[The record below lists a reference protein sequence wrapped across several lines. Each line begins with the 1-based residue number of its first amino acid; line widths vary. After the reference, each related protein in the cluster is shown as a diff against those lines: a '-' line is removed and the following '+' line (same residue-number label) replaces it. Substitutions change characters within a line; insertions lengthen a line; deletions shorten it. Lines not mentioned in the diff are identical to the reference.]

1 MTVAQLLEAL
11 ATMPRDA
18 VVLMENG
25 GGLSLVSGME
35 FTEPHSPGQPAE
47 ILLLPNMDE

>member
-25 GGLSLVSGME
+25 VGFSRVDAVDLVEERTGRAR
-35 FTEPHSPGQPAE
+35 QPR
-47 ILLLPNMDE
+47 